1 MSNFQ
6 SDFGNTTKVVLVSGA
21 SGIVGYG
28 ILNALSKAEKPLKL
42 IGTTIYT
49 DSVAQGFCDIFEQAL
64 PTQHPQYLE
73 WLINTIEKHQV
84 DFIIPGIEDD
94 LFMWAKHVDVIS
106 RSKCKVLMNNL
117 ELVNLCKDKWHFSE
131 NLARLSSPYLIPSSL
146 SNSFQEL
153 VATFGLPFIVKPRRG
168 FGSKGIFYINDEK
181 EFNQIKNK
189 MGHILMAQ
197 QIVGDNNEEY
207 SVSAFGDGKG
217 EYLAYMSLKRKLS
230 KDGYTDR
237 AETIEPHG
245 IHIALKTLCETFKPH
260 GPTNFQFRLHEGMLK
275 LLEINPRISSAT
287 SIRTSFGYNE
297 SLMALNYF
305 IFNQL
310 PCQPM
315 IKTGKAVRYVTEKI
329 FFDESY
335 NI

>member
-1 MSNFQ
+1 MSVFKEEL
-6 SDFGNTTKVVLVSGA
+6 DKMNTVVLVSGA

-28 ILNALSKAEKPLKL
+28 ILNALRKANMPLKL
-42 IGTTIYT
+42 IGTTIYS

-73 WLINTIEKHQV
+73 WLINTIHKHQV

-94 LFMWAKHVDVIS
+94 LFMWAKHIDLIS
-106 RSKCKVLMNNL
+106 SSNCKVLMNNL
-117 ELVNLCKDKWHFSE
+117 DLVKLCKDKWLFFKH
-131 NLARLSSPYLIPSSL
+131 LAPLVPSHVIPSLL

-153 VATFGLPFIVKPRRG
+153 VEMFGLPFIVKPRRG
-168 FGSKGIFYINDEK
+168 FGSKGIFYIKNEK
-181 EFNQIKNK
+181 EFNHIKDN
-189 MGHILMAQ
+189 MGHTLMAQ

-217 EYLAYMSLKRKLS
+217 GYLAYMSIKRKLS

-237 AETIEPHG
+237 AETIEPQD
-245 IHIALKTLCETFKPH
+245 IQIVLKTLCEIFKPI
-260 GPTNFQFRLHEGMLK
+260 GPTNFQFRLHEEMLK

-305 IFNQL
+305 IYNQL
-310 PCQPM
+310 PSQP
-315 IKTGKAVRYVTEKI
+315 IVKKGKAVRYVTEKI
-329 FFDESY
+329 FLDESY